1 MARIPRN
8 QLLDQLF
15 SHFRDTPHWGL
26 RPLRDKTQ
34 QPEVYLKEVLSE
46 IAFLHRSGEHNGM
59 WELKDNFK
67 DENVRDLRFYN
78 SFWSAYISDFRSRLR
93 MFQPAIQESRWAL
106 RWNLK
111 KIMMK
116 MKMTTTW
123 KRSHDFDFVSCFSL
137 T

>member
-78 SFWSAYISDFRSRLR
+78 SFRSAYISDFRSRLR

-111 KIMMK
+111 RIMMK

-123 KRSHDFDFVSCFSL
+123 KRSHDFDFVSCFFL
-137 T
+137 M

>member
-15 SHFRDTPHWGL
+15 SHFRDMSHWGL

-34 QPEVYLKEVLSE
+34 QPEAYLKEVLSE

-67 DENVRDLRFYN
+67 DENVR
-78 SFWSAYISDFRSRLR
+78 YIRLSKDFRSTYIPDSRSKLR
-93 MFQPAIQESRWAL
+93 MSLLATWENHREL
-106 RWNLK
+106 RWNLTRITMK
-111 KIMMK
+111 K
-116 MKMTTTW
+116 KMTMTW
-123 KRSHDFDFVSCFSL
+123 RRSHNL
-137 T
+137 